1 MLRILSFLDEAAG
14 KELILPVT
22 PSSYQWSHGNRVET
36 IRLDQLGEINLPGG
50 RQMGSCT
57 LTDLLLPAQ
66 LYPFCNPGASANP
79 FVYIEQLETWS
90 DANKVVRFLVSNTP
104 LNAQVL
110 IESVEYGE
118 RDGTNDVYATVSL
131 RQYRK
136 PEVPVLAVTGGGA
149 DTGRDTATGAAQTRT
164 YTIVKGDTLWG
175 IAQKFYGSGAYY
187 TRLAAANSAV
197 IKNPNLI
204 YPGQVLT
211 IPPVDQ
217 LPAAMTASASV
228 KTANNTKTTRTTTT
242 ATATTSSTTD
252 RSQDKRWK
260 VQLAKEQALARR

>member
-1 MLRILSFLDEAAG
+1 MIRILSFLEEAAG

-22 PSSYQWSHGNRVET
+22 PSGYQWTHGSRVET
-36 IRLDQLGEINLPGG
+36 VQLDQLGEISLPGG

-57 LTDLLLPAQ
+57 LSDLLLPAQ
-66 LYPFCNPGASANP
+66 LYPFCNPGAVADP
-79 FVYIEQLETWS
+79 YYYLERLERWS
-90 DANKVVRFLVSNTP
+90 DDGTVVRFLVSGTP

-118 RDGTNDVYATVSL
+118 RDGTNDVYATVTL

-136 PEVPVLAVTGGGA
+136 PETPVLAVTGGGA

-175 IAQKFYGSGAYY
+175 IAQKFYGNGAYC

-197 IKNPNLI
+197 VKNPNLI

-211 IPPVDQ
+211 IPPADQ

-228 KTANNTKTTRTTTT
+228 KTANNTKTTRTTTS
-242 ATATTSSTTD
+242 ATSATSSTD

-260 VQLAKEQALARR
+260 VQLSKEQALARR